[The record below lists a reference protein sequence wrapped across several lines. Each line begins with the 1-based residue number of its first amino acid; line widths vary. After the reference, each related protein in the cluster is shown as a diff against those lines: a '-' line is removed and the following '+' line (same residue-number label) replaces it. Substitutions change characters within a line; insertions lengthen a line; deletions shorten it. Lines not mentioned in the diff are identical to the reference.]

1 MELNKII
8 KQVRSDIF
16 DSLQEVDLKLLA
28 DLSSIGSGIFGIQL
42 IDVNNID
49 EFLKDLVYRDY
60 YDLVEQNV
68 DKIKALKTIE
78 NDMLIKGFFL
88 VDNGL
93 IEMYISDYFYM
104 GLNLNVGLHK
114 KVLNDTYA
122 RMINDLTATKQIL
135 TDYTATHDSQDA
147 KDILFLVGLYE
158 KLLKIKG

>member
-16 DSLQEVDLKLLA
+16 ASLQEIDLKLLA
-28 DLSSIGSGIFGIQL
+28 DLSSIGSGIFGILL

-78 NDMLIKGFFL
+78 NNMLIKGFFL

-93 IEMYISDYFYM
+93 IEKYVSDAFYM
-104 GLNLNVGLHK
+104 GLDLSVGLYK
-114 KVLNDTYA
+114 KVLNDTYV
-122 RMINDLTATKQIL
+122 RMINDLTTTKQIL

-147 KDILFLVGLYE
+147 NDILFLVGLYE

>member
-16 DSLQEVDLKLLA
+16 ASLQEIDLKLLA

-147 KDILFLVGLYE
+147 KDILFLIGLYE